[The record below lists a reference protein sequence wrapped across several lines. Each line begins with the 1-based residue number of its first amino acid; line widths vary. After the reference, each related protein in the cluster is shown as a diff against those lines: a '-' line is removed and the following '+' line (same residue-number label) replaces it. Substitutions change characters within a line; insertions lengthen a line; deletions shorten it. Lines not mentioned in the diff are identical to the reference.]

1 MSESR
6 ELDYYDKAAKIFFRR
21 GWFRALN
28 TRKNIKA
35 CEKALADA
43 LRWFSTQRPEVRG

>member
-6 ELDYYDKAAKIFFRR
+6 KLDYYEQAAKIFFRR

-28 TRKNIKA
+28 TPKNLKA
-35 CEKALADA
+35 NEKALADA